1 MLEQKKIYKDFI
13 EKKDFI
19 IKSTGIKNLKNIVI
33 PYSDS
38 NLKRLNN
45 IFDINSNFF
54 QKIISY
60 SYNNFEIDILLE
72 DLNESNIEGIHELSK
87 KNAEKLYVQFIM
99 VFEIS
104 KSIELD
110 FIDFNKFEI
119 FSDFVVRF
127 SISICKEKELNIDNV
142 LRLFQGNRYF
152 KDVNEKNYMRFFNRI
167 DEYKFETENFYI
179 YRYKDF
185 ASNILNLYPISEL
198 ENNFNVRVNIDT
210 KSITQKRI
218 IKKNLYRNLL
228 SEDLFFIDI
237 NGNYNNIPDLISKI
251 FQKKN
256 EPKKDDFVQT
266 INELKIYLDK
276 SPFKSFVLIIDYFKS
291 KEDVGFVKYLLDSS
305 GISNIVLIAFNSSNS
320 LGFDLELR
328 ETPKNLLEK
337 YLKPNNNKKK
347 IELNKEEIIKLKI
360 FKSISFPINFKRL
373 GELFLEKDLIVVKNL
388 VKKRCLVVNSGNIEV
403 NNSFLTSNIKVTK
416 KEEKELL
423 KMFLDNYDSLDLQIK
438 YLIITNKLDRLKSI
452 LKKYRENKYN
462 NEISYSFLKKNII
475 KNITDLSKDLE
486 LIELFIEIL
495 LEHSDL
501 NLSKE
506 LIVKYKDRCPVFF
519 DLKLAHIY
527 KYQKNYKKMNEVLMK
542 MESKIQDN
550 FKDEFYYLRFIYF
563 VKISDF
569 KKADK
574 YLKKIK
580 KEYYIFYA
588 NIQLVER
595 YIYKGDYET
604 ADYLLKKTVSY
615 LNKNKHYREEIEA
628 KIQVAKL
635 LREEGDFYRAEELY
649 KNIYV
654 RSEIE
659 NFKLISASIS
669 VDLGNLFFFQDDFN
683 QAEFWYKKAL
693 QIFISE
699 NSEDGKMLVKSN
711 LVEINKVKGNWWE
724 TENYLKSILKYDKEN
739 NYISSIAVDFYNISH
754 LKYMKKNY
762 TKALEFVE
770 RSGSFFKKSNNLNS
784 MIESEFLK
792 LKIIFIINSK
802 RMNFNFLLKNSELL
816 NKDQKVVLSLLKIL
830 KNEALDNIDSISKE
844 IEKIE
849 SKRVQ
854 FEMFALFIYKYK
866 TLNFMESLRS
876 LSMGLSKKI
885 KNYYFYEYYYI
896 CFDNFK
902 DRIKEKDKEIFKEM
916 YYFFLRNK
924 RKISSRIINLK
935 KSIDDIDSIHDIF
948 KSAEL
953 VNDYIRWKVPEDLF
967 KSFLN
972 ELNRNISADLVKL
985 KIFEDK
991 KIVFDFSNLEK
1002 FNKITEEVMNKAICL
1017 AENQN
1022 LTLEDVKNNVRINEK
1037 IFYPYK
1043 NTKIF
1048 LWRISE
1054 NLFGVLLLAFLKG
1067 DYFNIDLYKNNIG
1080 FFKKFASL
1088 IYRYYENDYKF
1099 NKKLDFIVGESKAI
1113 KKLKEQILKVSK
1125 VDFSLLITGES
1136 GTGKEL
1142 VAKGVHLLSNRSK
1155 NPFIPV
1161 NSAAIPEN
1169 LLEAELFGN
1178 KKGAFSGANEDR
1190 VGLIEAANNGTLF
1203 LDEIADLPLS
1213 LQAKLLRALQEKEIR
1228 RLGENRIRKVDV
1240 RLISAT
1246 NKNLDELIKNNQF
1259 REDLYF
1265 RIQDLSIGVPSLEER
1280 REDIPLLTEYFLK
1293 NHGFKLKDE
1302 FEFQRIIKYLENFDL
1317 KGNVRGLESKIKRLI
1332 TFYPDFEIENRN
1344 AIPDSSLSLKSLREN
1359 FERSLIIEALRENKW
1374 NKVNAAKKLEI
1385 SRMCLFNLIKKYDIT
1400 KEEIC
1405 Y

>member
-1 MLEQKKIYKDFI
+1 LEQKIFYKDFV

-38 NLKRLNN
+38 NLKRLNT

-72 DLNESNIEGIHELSK
+72 DLNESNIEGIEELSK
-87 KNAEKLYVQFIM
+87 KNAEKLFAQFIM

-110 FIDFNKFEI
+110 FIDFTRFEVL
-119 FSDFVVRF
+119 SDFRVKF
-127 SISICKEKELNIDNV
+127 SISMCDSKGLDIYNI
-142 LRLFQGNRYF
+142 LRSFQKNRYF
-152 KDVNEKNYMRFFNRI
+152 KGVNEKNYMRFFNRI
-167 DEYKFETENFYI
+167 DKYKSETENFYI

-210 KSITQKRI
+210 KNITQKRI
-218 IKKNLYRNLL
+218 IKKNLYRSLL

-237 NGNYNNIPDLISKI
+237 SGNYNNIPDLISKI
-251 FQKKN
+251 FHKDN
-256 EPKKDDFVQT
+256 ESKKDDFVHT

-276 SPFKSFVLIIDYFKS
+276 SPFKSFVLMIDYFKS
-291 KEDVGFVKYLLDSS
+291 KEDVEFVKCLLDSS
-305 GISNIVLIAFNSSNS
+305 GISNIALIAFNSSNS
-320 LGFDLELR
+320 LDFDLELK
-328 ETPKNLLEK
+328 ENPKNLLEK

-373 GELFLEKDLIVVKNL
+373 GELFLEKELIVVENL
-388 VKKRCLVVNSGNIEV
+388 VKKGSLIINSGNIEV
-403 NNSFLTSNIKVTK
+403 NNNSLTSNIKVTK
-416 KEEKELL
+416 EEEKELL
-423 KMFLDNYDSLDLQIK
+423 KIFLDNYDSLDLQIK
-438 YLIITNKLDRLKSI
+438 YLIITNNVDGLKSI
-452 LKKYRENKYN
+452 LKKYRKNKYS
-462 NEISYSFLKKNII
+462 NEINYDFLKKNIT
-475 KNITDLSKDLE
+475 KNLGNLSKDLE
-486 LIELFIEIL
+486 LIQIFIEIL

-501 NLSKE
+501 NFAKE
-506 LIVKYKDRCPVFF
+506 LIVEHKNRDFVFF
-519 DLKLAHIY
+519 DLKLAYIY
-527 KYQKNYKKMNEVLMK
+527 KYQKNYKKMNQVLI
-542 MESKIQDN
+542 KIRGKIPDN

-569 KKADK
+569 KKADR

-595 YIYKGDYET
+595 YIYCGDYEA
-604 ADYLLKKTVSY
+604 ADYLLKKTVFY
-615 LNKNKHYREEIEA
+615 LNKNKYHREEIEA

-635 LREEGDFYRAEELY
+635 LREKGDFYRAEELY

-693 QIFISE
+693 QIFINE

-711 LVEINKVKGNWWE
+711 LVEINKIKGNWWE

-754 LKYMKKNY
+754 LKYLKKNY
-762 TKALEFVE
+762 TKALEFIE
-770 RSGSFFKKSNNLNS
+770 RAGSFFKKSNNLSS

-802 RMNFNFLLKNSELL
+802 KMNFNFLLKNPELL
-816 NKDQKVVLSLLKIL
+816 SKDQKIILSLLKIL
-830 KNEALDNIDSISKE
+830 KNEALDNIGSISKE
-844 IEKIE
+844 IKKIE
-849 SKRVQ
+849 SKTAQ
-854 FEMFALFIYKYK
+854 FEMFALFINKYK
-866 TLNFMESLRS
+866 TLNFMESLRT

-885 KNYYFYEYYYI
+885 KNYYFYEFYYI
-896 CFDNFK
+896 YFDNFK

-985 KIFEDK
+985 KIFENK
-991 KIVFDFSNLEK
+991 KNVFNFSNLEK
-1002 FNKITEEVMNKAICL
+1002 FNKITEEVMNRAIYL
-1017 AENQN
+1017 AENLN
-1022 LTLEDVKNNVRINEK
+1022 LNLEDVKNSVRINEK
-1037 IFYPYK
+1037 VFYPYK
-1043 NTKIF
+1043 NTKII

-1067 DYFNIDLYKNNIG
+1067 DYFNIDLYGNNIG

-1113 KKLKEQILKVSK
+1113 KKLKGQILKVSK

-1203 LDEIADLPLS
+1203 LDEIADLPLA
-1213 LQAKLLRALQEKEIR
+1213 LQAKLLRVLQENEIR

-1246 NKNLDELIKNNQF
+1246 NKNLDELIKNKKF

-1265 RIQDLSIGVPSLEER
+1265 RIQDLSIRVPCLEER
-1280 REDIPLLTEYFLK
+1280 REDIPLLTKYFLK
-1293 NHGFKLKDE
+1293 NYGFKLKDE
-1302 FEFQRIIKYLENFDL
+1302 FEFQRIIKYFENFDL

-1332 TFYPDFEIENRN
+1332 TFYPDFGVESRN
-1344 AIPDSSLSLKSLREN
+1344 VISESSSSLRHSREN
-1359 FERSLIIEALRENKW
+1359 FEKSLIIETLRENKW
-1374 NKVNAAKKLEI
+1374 NKVNTAKKLEI
-1385 SRMCLFNLIKKYDIT
+1385 SRMCLFNLIKKYNIT
-1400 KEEIC
+1400 KEEM
-1405 Y
+1405 YY